1 MQLIDHLGIRDGHR
15 NLTFLGGDW
24 GFLGGASVLKDRPGG
39 ESDMY
44 AHRHVS
50 HLSHL
55 VLIMLIM
62 GWVDLNLRCSTILFE
77 Q

>member
-39 ESDMY
+39 ESGMY
-44 AHRHVS
+44 YWVALR
-50 HLSHL
+50 L
-55 VLIMLIM
+55 VGRDFLENIP
-62 GWVDLNLRCSTILFE
+62 
-77 Q
+77 

>member
-44 AHRHVS
+44 AH
-50 HLSHL
+50 LSHL
-55 VLIMLIM
+55 VLILLIM
-62 GWVDLNLRCSTILFE
+62 G
-77 Q
+77 

>member
-39 ESDMY
+39 K
-44 AHRHVS
+44 VK
-50 HLSHL
+50 
-55 VLIMLIM
+55 
-62 GWVDLNLRCSTILFE
+62 CILFVMFLISVIWR
-77 Q
+77 

>member
-50 HLSHL
+50 HLSL
-55 VLIMLIM
+55 
-62 GWVDLNLRCSTILFE
+62 
-77 Q
+77 

>member
-39 ESDMY
+39 ESDLY
-44 AHRHVS
+44 VG
-50 HLSHL
+50 LG
-55 VLIMLIM
+55 I
-62 GWVDLNLRCSTILFE
+62 
-77 Q
+77 